1 MADEFWLA
9 HLIAERSKVLPLP
22 WGEGTSMARS
32 LKSWLADEFWL
43 AHSIAERSKVLPLP
57 KGEGWGEGERAQ
69 LM

>member
-1 MADEFWLA
+1 
-9 HLIAERSKVLPLP
+9 
-22 WGEGTSMARS
+22 MARS

-57 KGEGWGEGERAQ
+57 EGEGWGEGERAQ